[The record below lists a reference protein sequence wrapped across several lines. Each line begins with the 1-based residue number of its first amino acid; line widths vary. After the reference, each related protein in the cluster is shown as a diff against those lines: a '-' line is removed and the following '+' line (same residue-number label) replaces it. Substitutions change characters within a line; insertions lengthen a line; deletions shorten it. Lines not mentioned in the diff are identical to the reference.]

1 MDPIDPLNIFQSFDK
16 DGNGHISFNEMDES
30 KKILETIM
38 KEKNQAK
45 EILDVATIFQ
55 ELDLNNN
62 GIIEPKEVDN
72 SLDGNLGH

>member
-1 MDPIDPLNIFQSFDK
+1 MDPIDPLKIFQSIDK

-38 KEKNQAK
+38 KEKNRAK

-72 SLDGNLGH
+72 SLDGNLGY